1 MKPRLTAFFAALV
14 MFAGTAQA
22 RMYYSE
28 FGFTTAIS
36 DSWIIVSRQSVSEN
50 PGLIAPEEDGTAGA
64 DDSMLGRIRQ
74 MAASGRFEFLYHRH
88 SDDDFP
94 DNVNLFVSNAQP
106 SDLALGLNPLC
117 TGLQSRLQAAFKRTE
132 FTEVY
137 YCQQGDNPFIEMLV
151 YAFDGAVIGTR
162 SFGYVFNTSAGT
174 VTMTLTC
181 KLARC
186 DQARADAE
194 KLFLEMKI

>member
-1 MKPRLTAFFAALV
+1 MKPRLTVFFAALV

-28 FGFTTAIS
+28 FGFSTSLS

-50 PGLIAPEEDGTAGA
+50 PDLLAPEDDVAAAA
-64 DDSMLGRIRQ
+64 DDSMLERIGQ
-74 MAASGRFEFLYHRH
+74 MAESGRFEFLYHRH

-106 SDLALGLNPLC
+106 SDLALGLDPLC
-117 TGLQSRLQAAFKRTE
+117 TGLKSSLQEAFKRTE

-137 YCQQGDNPFIEMLV
+137 YCQQGENPLIEMLV

-186 DQARADAE
+186 DQVKADAE
-194 KLFLEMKI
+194 KLFLEMEI